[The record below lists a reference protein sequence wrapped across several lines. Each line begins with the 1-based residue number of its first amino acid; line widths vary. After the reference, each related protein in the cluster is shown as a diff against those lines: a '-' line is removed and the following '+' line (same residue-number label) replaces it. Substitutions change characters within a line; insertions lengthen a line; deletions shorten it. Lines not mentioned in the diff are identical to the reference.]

1 MQTTVE
7 NTDKHKVKLTIEVP
21 QDEFAKD
28 LDAAY
33 RSIARQVK
41 IPGFRKGKVPRQV
54 IDAKVGRDAVM
65 EEFLSEAVPAYFRS
79 AVREEDL
86 APITDPDIDLRQAED
101 GKPLIFT
108 AEVEIR
114 PRLELSDWKGVVVE
128 KRSTEVSEAEVDEWV
143 EGLRDRFA
151 ELETVGRPAHEGD
164 FVLADVH
171 GTIAGEEVE
180 GLNRPDYLHAIGSG

>member
-7 NTDKHKVKLTIEVP
+7 NTDKHKVRLTIEVP

-28 LDAAY
+28 LEAAY

-41 IPGFRKGKVPRQV
+41 IAGFRKGKVPRQV
-54 IDAKVGRDAVM
+54 IDAKVGRQTVM
-65 EEFLSEAVPAYFRS
+65 EEFLTEAVPVYFRN

-108 AEVEIR
+108 AEVEVR
-114 PRLELSDWKGVVVE
+114 PRLELPDWKGVVVE
-128 KRSTEVSEAEVDEWV
+128 KPSTEVSEGEVDEWI
-143 EGLRDRFA
+143 ESLRDRFA
-151 ELETVGRPAHEGD
+151 ELVSVG
-164 FVLADVH
+164 
-171 GTIAGEEVE
+171 
-180 GLNRPDYLHAIGSG
+180 